1 MRPLFAIYL
10 KTSKVKL
17 MLWHVSVISDIFCCY
32 FRDAATQN
40 MIQQIKQLE
49 TKLKSTNAHYIL
61 EKEEWQ
67 RALENVENSWRSKL
81 LLVGWFYTCF
91 KMKKSC
97 VYFLSFFHA
106 AKYEAIEAENKENQG
121 IDLQKELDKLK
132 LQCIKLQVD
141 LLISLL
147 LHGDNISQLSWTFN
161 I

>member
-1 MRPLFAIYL
+1 MFTFYL
-10 KTSKVKL
+10 
-17 MLWHVSVISDIFCCY
+17 
-32 FRDAATQN
+32 
-40 MIQQIKQLE
+40 
-49 TKLKSTNAHYIL
+49 
-61 EKEEWQ
+61 
-67 RALENVENSWRSKL
+67 
-81 LLVGWFYTCF
+81 
-91 KMKKSC
+91 
-97 VYFLSFFHA
+97 FFHA